1 MVKTWISLAGLV
13 TTLAMPITPAAADS
27 TRSTSCVYGRG
38 SHSCVT
44 RWQHYEPRIQVPT
57 EQEVAEARSR
67 EQQWQSFCR
76 PYIWQDDLG
85 VRRYGYAERG
95 CEYGRIY

>member
-13 TTLAMPITPAAADS
+13 ATLAMPITPAAAES
-27 TRSTSCVYGRG
+27 TRSTNCVSSRWSY
-38 SHSCVT
+38 SCVT

-57 EQEVAEARSR
+57 EQEVAEARAR
-67 EQQWQSFCR
+67 DQQWQSLCR
-76 PYIWQDDLG
+76 PFIYQDDLG

-95 CEYGRIY
+95 CEYGRLN